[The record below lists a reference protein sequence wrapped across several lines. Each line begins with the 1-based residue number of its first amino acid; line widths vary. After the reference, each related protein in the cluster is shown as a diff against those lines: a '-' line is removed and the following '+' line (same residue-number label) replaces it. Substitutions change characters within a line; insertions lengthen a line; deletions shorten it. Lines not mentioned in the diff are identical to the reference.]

1 MSRNGKKED
10 ELETGEPRSVFHHPV
25 LCETED
31 RKGKFGP
38 FKNFKLTRPY
48 LDPETGKSKPSNWH
62 SLNQETL
69 AQLSRHLDELQE
81 VLDEDN
87 AKKRVEAKTNGTPRR
102 LAPKKKKAANVA
114 SGSSLR
120 NRGMSEKGNRVKTLP
135 RTN

>member
-1 MSRNGKKED
+1 MSSNGKKED
-10 ELETGEPRSVFHHPV
+10 ELGTGEPRSVFHHPV
-25 LCETED
+25 LCETEN

-38 FKNFKLTRPY
+38 FKNFKFTRPY

-87 AKKRVEAKTNGTPRR
+87 AKKRVEAKTNGASRR
-102 LAPKKKKAANVA
+102 RVSKKRKAANGA
-114 SGSSLR
+114 SSLPS
-120 NRGMSEKGNRVKTLP
+120 GIVMSKKRKPSKNADTH
-135 RTN
+135 